1 MSTAASQTRSSAV
14 ALAPHRALPIA
25 FALTFGA
32 LLIYGTGFLGI
43 SAVHNAAHDQRHAIG
58 FPCH

>member
-1 MSTAASQTRSSAV
+1 MSNASSVARPSAA
-14 ALAPHRALPIA
+14 ALAPVRALPIVAA
-25 FALTFGA
+25 FLFGA
-32 LLIYGTGFLGI
+32 ALIYATGFLGI